1 MKTLYDLK
9 KFTFMKILI
18 TGGCGF
24 IGSNAA
30 LSFAQEGHEVVLLDN
45 MSRRG
50 SAENRAWLLSEGI
63 DHLHEIDIRDAASMA
78 TVIASEKPDVVLHL
92 AAQVAVTTSV
102 DDPREDF
109 EVNALGTFNLL
120 EAIRESCPEAIVIY
134 ASTNKVYGD
143 LDGLEVEDCG
153 ESYLLAGGKGV
164 TEQQLLDFHSP
175 YGCSK
180 GAADQYVV
188 DYSRIY
194 GLRSV
199 SLRQSCI
206 YGPRQFGVED
216 QGWVA
221 WFCIAAELG
230 KSVTVY
236 GNGKQ
241 SRDLLHVDDL
251 VDAYRSIVS
260 HADNVAGEA
269 FNVGGGNERVLSV
282 NQLVNI
288 LGNDLHDV
296 SYAEERPGDQKVFVS
311 DNSKM
316 KLATGWT
323 PNIRVDA
330 GVASLREWIAAKR
343 DMLIRYLS

>member
-1 MKTLYDLK
+1 
-9 KFTFMKILI
+9 MKILI

-30 LSFAQEGHEVVLLDN
+30 LSFAQQGYEVVLLDN

-50 SAENRAWLLSEGI
+50 SEDNRNWLLSAGI
-63 DHLHEIDIRDAASMA
+63 DRLHETDLRHADCMASVMV
-78 TVIASEKPDVVLHL
+78 TEKPDVVLHL

-102 DDPREDF
+102 NQPREDF
-109 EVNALGTFNLL
+109 DINALGTFNLL
-120 EAIRESCPEAIVIY
+120 EAVRMHCPEAVLIY

-143 LDGLEVEDCG
+143 LNGLHLQEHENSYSLGGDG
-153 ESYLLAGGKGV
+153 GV
-164 TEQQLLDFHSP
+164 TEEQPLDFHSP

-188 DYSRIY
+188 DYGRIY
-194 GLRSV
+194 GMRTV

-206 YGPRQFGVED
+206 YGPRQFGIED

-230 KSVTVY
+230 KAITIF

-251 VDAYRSIVS
+251 VAAYETIITN
-260 HADNVAGEA
+260 ADKVAGKA
-269 FNVGGGNERVLSV
+269 FNVGGGREHVLSV
-282 NQLVNI
+282 NQLVDM
-288 LGNDLHDV
+288 LGDNL
-296 SYAEERPGDQKVFVS
+296 SSITFAEERPGDQKVFVS
-311 DNSKM
+311 DNSK
-316 KLATGWT
+316 LRLVTGWT
-323 PNIRVDA
+323 PGK
-330 GVASLREWIAAKR
+330 GVAEGVADLRAWIKEER
-343 DMLIRYLS
+343 EMLASYVL

>member
-1 MKTLYDLK
+1 
-9 KFTFMKILI
+9 MKILI

-30 LSFAQEGHEVVLLDN
+30 LSFAQQGYEVVLLDN

-50 SAENRAWLLSEGI
+50 SEENRTWLLSAGI
-63 DHLHEIDIRDAASMA
+63 DRLHETDLRDADSMA
-78 TVIASEKPDVVLHL
+78 AAMVSEKPDVVLHL

-102 DDPREDF
+102 NQPREDF
-109 EVNALGTFNLL
+109 DINALGTFNLL
-120 EAIRESCPEAIVIY
+120 EAIRKSCPEAIVIY

-143 LDGLEVEDCG
+143 LDGLNVEDCG

-164 TEQQLLDFHSP
+164 TEQQPLDFHSP

-199 SLRQSCI
+199 SLRQSCV
-206 YGPRQFGVED
+206 YGPRQFGIED

-230 KSVTVY
+230 KAVTVY

-251 VDAYRSIVS
+251 VDAYRSIIS
-260 HADNVAGEA
+260 HVDHVAGQV
-269 FNVGGGNERVLSV
+269 FNIGGGNECVLSV

-296 SYAEERPGDQKVFVS
+296 SYAEERPGDQKVFIS
-311 DNSKM
+311 DNSKL
-316 KLATGWT
+316 KQATGWT
-323 PNIRVDA
+323 PNIRVTA
-330 GVASLREWIAAKR
+330 GVASLREWIATER
-343 DMLIRYLS
+343 DMLIRYLG